1 MKIAILTASFLPN
14 VGGHQVFTY
23 NVARQLVASGNTVC
37 TYVPA
42 EDFQALGL
50 QFRSHLRPLP
60 RKFFGFV
67 NRVPI
72 LGLFRAQRY
81 VLRRQREERYDV
93 WLVIVTSPSGQ
104 VASYLKGEVPIVLR
118 ASGADIQKA
127 PELGYG
133 LRLDSTEEAKIA
145 RTVKS
150 YDRLVALTETVRT
163 DFLDLGAADENI
175 VTIPNGVDLE
185 WFAPQRSAEDIRSE
199 LGWPSN
205 GTVILTTGRNHPKK
219 GFDLIPA
226 IAAKLRDE
234 GFRFSWYVVGL
245 GVEAISEEI
254 RTRGLEDCVITHGEV
269 GVDTSLGEEWRFP
282 DKKLVA
288 MYQASDIYAFP
299 SLLETFGMVQIEA
312 MAAGAAVVSTDAPGC
327 RDVVEHEVNGLQS
340 KVGDVDSFAYQLS
353 RLLAD
358 PTLRAYFS
366 ANGRRFVQSYGWPN
380 VAKQYE
386 EVFEELIEARQSS
399 EALSRR

>member
-1 MKIAILTASFLPN
+1 MKIAILTPSFLPK

-23 NVARQLVASGNTVC
+23 NVARQLVAFGNTVC

-42 EDFQALGL
+42 EDFHALAP
-50 QFRSHLRPLP
+50 QFRSDLRPLP
-60 RKFFGFV
+60 RRFFGFA
-67 NRVPI
+67 NRVPV
-72 LGLFRAQRY
+72 LGLFWAQRY
-81 VLRRQREERYDV
+81 LLRRQRQESYDA
-93 WLVIVTSPSGQ
+93 WLVIVTSPSGL
-104 VASYLKGEVPIVLR
+104 VASCLKGKVPIVLR

-133 LRLDSTEEAKIA
+133 LRIDSAQEAKIA

-163 DFLDLGAADENI
+163 DFLDLGAADRDI
-175 VTIPNGVDLE
+175 VTIPNGVDLD
-185 WFAPQRSAEDIRSE
+185 WFAPERSAKEIRSE

-205 GTVILTTGRNHPKK
+205 ETVILTTGRNHAKK
-219 GFDLIPA
+219 GFNLIPS

-245 GVEAISEEI
+245 GVGAISEEI
-254 RTRGLEDCVITHGEV
+254 RARGLQDCVFTHDEV

-282 DKKLVA
+282 DVKLVN

-312 MAAGAAVVSTDAPGC
+312 MAAGVAVVSTDAPGC
-327 RDVVEHEVNGLQS
+327 CDVVKHEVNGLQTEA
-340 KVGDVDSFAYQLS
+340 GDVDSFVDQLG

-358 PTLRAYFS
+358 PALRAYLS
-366 ANGRRFVQSYGWPN
+366 ANGRRFVQAYSWPN
-380 VAKQYE
+380 VARQYE
-386 EVFEELIEARQSS
+386 EVFEELIGRRQAS
-399 EALSRR
+399 EAPA